1 MENKSVK
8 SLSVYPGKGCNFVYL
23 WDIKNMKE
31 ETIIIL
37 AEDDEGHANLISKI
51 LRQTG
56 ITNDI
61 LHFTDG
67 QEILDFLFEKEDGP
81 PTERG
86 TNCLLLLDINLP
98 GVNGIEILRQ
108 VKHDEL
114 RKIPVIMI
122 TTSDDPKEI
131 EHCYELGCSNY
142 IIKPVNYEKFNDT
155 FKHLGQFLHTV
166 VFP

>member
-1 MENKSVK
+1 
-8 SLSVYPGKGCNFVYL
+8 
-23 WDIKNMKE
+23 MKE

-67 QEILDFLFEKEDGP
+67 QEILDFLFKTGEEP
-81 PTERG
+81 YIERG

-122 TTSDDPKEI
+122 TATDDPTEI
-131 EHCYELGCSNY
+131 ELCYELGCSNY
-142 IIKPVNYEKFNDT
+142 IIKPVTYEKFNDA
-155 FKHLGQFLHTV
+155 FKHLGEFLHTV

>member
-1 MENKSVK
+1 
-8 SLSVYPGKGCNFVYL
+8 
-23 WDIKNMKE
+23 MKE

-37 AEDDEGHANLISKI
+37 AEDNEGHANLISKI

-61 LHFTDG
+61 LHFTNG
-67 QEILDFLFEKEDGP
+67 QELLDFLFEKEDGP
-81 PTERG
+81 PAERG

-98 GVNGIEILRQ
+98 RVNGIEILRQ
-108 VKHDEL
+108 IKHDEL

-122 TTSDDPKEI
+122 TTSDDPNEI
-131 EHCYELGCSNY
+131 KLCYELGCSNY
-142 IIKPVNYEKFNDT
+142 IIKPVTYEKFNDT
-155 FKHLGQFLHTV
+155 FKHLGEFLHTV